1 MKEETEKRN
10 EGAGHSVGRSLVAL
24 ILGAMAIGFAPIF
37 VRYSEVGPS
46 TTAFWRLALALPVLV
61 LWGVRERRH
70 LSWTGLPWLLL
81 AFSGLMFALDLS
93 LWHWSIHFTTVAN
106 ATLETNLAA
115 VFVPLLAWLFFR
127 QRVSRKFLFALM
139 IAIAGTVLL
148 VGKNAHISPTTLKG
162 DALGV
167 TTALFYAGYIL
178 GVKASR
184 DRGVGTGT
192 IMAVG
197 GVVTAAVLLV
207 VSLLTED
214 RLLPGSLHGW
224 IVLCALAW
232 ISQLGGQ
239 SLITYSLAGLPAS
252 LASLGLLI
260 QPATAAIAAW
270 VLLGESLA
278 PAQLA
283 GGVILLIGL
292 WLAKG
297 SGKERS

>member
-1 MKEETEKRN
+1 MEEKLEKQ
-10 EGAGHSVGRSLVAL
+10 AGSRDTSVGRSLVAL

-37 VRYSEVGPS
+37 VRYSEVGP
-46 TTAFWRLALALPVLV
+46 TATAFWRILLALPVV
-61 LWGVRERRH
+61 MLWCARERRH
-70 LSWTGLPWLLL
+70 LSKESIPWLLL
-81 AFSGLMFALDLS
+81 ALVGLMFALDLS

-115 VFVPLLAWLFFR
+115 VFVPLLGWLFFR
-127 QRVSRKFLFALM
+127 QQVSRKFLFALM

-148 VGKNAHISPTTLKG
+148 VGKNAHITPTTLRG

-178 GVKASR
+178 SVKAAR
-184 DRGVGTGT
+184 DRGIGTGS
-192 IMAVG
+192 IMAIG
-197 GVVTAAVLLV
+197 GVVTALILLAIT
-207 VSLLTED
+207 LLTED
-214 RLLPGSLHGW
+214 HLFPASARGW
-224 IVLCALAW
+224 IVLCALGW

-270 VLLGESLA
+270 MLLGESLA

-283 GGVILLIGL
+283 GGVVLLIGL

-297 SGKERS
+297 SGK

>member
-1 MKEETEKRN
+1 M
-10 EGAGHSVGRSLVAL
+10 GRSLTAL
-24 ILGAMAIGFAPIF
+24 VLGAIAIGFAPIF
-37 VRYSEVGPS
+37 VRFSEVGPT
-46 TTAFWRLALALPVLV
+46 TTAFWRIALALPLIT
-61 LWGVRERRH
+61 LWCARERRH
-70 LSWTGLPWLLL
+70 GSGEKLPWMLL
-81 AFSGLMFALDLS
+81 ALVGLMFAMDLS
-93 LWHWSIHFTTVAN
+93 IWHWSIHFTTVAN
-106 ATLETNLAA
+106 ATLLTNLAA

-127 QRVSRKFLFALM
+127 QRVSRKFVIAM
-139 IAIAGTVLL
+139 VIAITGTVLL
-148 VGKNAHISPTTLKG
+148 VGKNAHISPTTLRG

-178 GVKASR
+178 GVKAAR
-184 DRGVGTGT
+184 DRGVGTGS
-192 IMAVG
+192 IMFFG
-197 GVVTAAVLLV
+197 GVVTAVILLA

-214 RLLPGSLHGW
+214 RLFPVSAKGW
-224 IVLCALAW
+224 IVLCALGW

-239 SLITYSLAGLPAS
+239 SLITYSLAKLPAS

-283 GGVILLIGL
+283 GGTILLIGL

-297 SGKERS
+297 AGK

>member
-1 MKEETEKRN
+1 MKEDTKNKE
-10 EGAGHSVGRSLVAL
+10 AGSVHPVGRSLLAL

-37 VRYSEVGPS
+37 VRFSEVGP
-46 TTAFWRLALALPVLV
+46 TATAFWRIALALPVLA
-61 LWGVRERRH
+61 LWCARERRH
-70 LSWTGLPWLLL
+70 LSYAGLPWLLL
-81 AFSGLMFALDLS
+81 GFSGLMFAMDLS
-93 LWHWSIHFTTVAN
+93 IWHWSIHFTTVAN
-106 ATLETNLAA
+106 STLLTNLAA
-115 VFVPLLAWLFFR
+115 VFVPLLAWLFLR
-127 QRVSRKFLFALM
+127 QRVSRKFLVAM
-139 IAIAGTVLL
+139 VIAIAGTVLL

-192 IMAVG
+192 IMAIG
-197 GVVTAAVLLV
+197 GVVTAAVLLT

-214 RLLPGSLHGW
+214 RLLPHSLNGW

-232 ISQLGGQ
+232 VSQLGGQ

-270 VLLGESLA
+270 ALLGESLA

-297 SGKERS
+297 AGK